1 MYCTFC
7 VDIQMEIELAT
18 RYDVWC
24 VYAIVR
30 QQKWP
35 HTDYK
40 YAQILSQPSY
50 VTNNKTMPTRCFVV
64 VVVQNRFILNQI
76 NIRDAWQ
83 GLHYSLLDYEKYVI
97 DRVSSVL
104 LPICSCRTRY
114 VSVDSILAIVVEQND
129 KFIIFYS
136 LQILYLNLQ
145 EYLPR
150 IMRWPLNCVRIWI
163 SYYFRFFLPEP
174 NKKREFLDWSLI

>member
-40 YAQILSQPSY
+40 YAQLLSQPSY
-50 VTNNKTMPTRCFVV
+50 VTNNKTMPTRCF

-83 GLHYSLLDYEKYVI
+83 GLHYSLLDYEKHVI
-97 DRVSSVL
+97 DRVNSDL
-104 LPICSCRTRY
+104 LPICICRTSY
-114 VSVDSILAIVVEQND
+114 ISFAAILADVVEQND
-129 KFIIFYS
+129 KFIIFY
-136 LQILYLNLQ
+136 LL
-145 EYLPR
+145 
-150 IMRWPLNCVRIWI
+150 
-163 SYYFRFFLPEP
+163 
-174 NKKREFLDWSLI
+174 